1 MVSELIPPRICHIPE
16 AHDTSIGD
24 QAVEWARSHKMKLDV
39 EQEWVLRKSFGL
51 RENGRWQ
58 TPDVCFN
65 APRQNG
71 KGEVLIA
78 RELFGLY
85 VLGEEYIVHSAHEF
99 KTAERHFQR
108 LEAVIRNNEDLLTL
122 VKRAPTNPGRIIGFR
137 FSHGD
142 EAVELQDGRRIEF
155 RTRTK
160 AGMRGFDN
168 VALLVL
174 DEAMILSEWAYG
186 SMLPTVRASRAEHG
200 PQLWHAGSAA
210 DQETHEHSIIWT
222 LLREQGIGGS
232 DDDLMYVEWS
242 LPFVHPDDA
251 PDEII
256 SDPELWR
263 SVNWAIERGRV
274 DEAWMAREF
283 RRLPRRQFCVELL
296 GIGDYP
302 DPDLLGN
309 SEISDESWLACEN
322 VESVLQ
328 DPVCVSFDV
337 SPGRRTTISAGG
349 LSGER
354 KQMVEVVACRAGVG
368 WVPEFMVALCEKHDV
383 VEIVCDGFGPGNT
396 IATRIEEQTG
406 LTVRRLK
413 SGEYAD
419 ACGQFANAVEER
431 ELVHIGQDEL
441 NTAVKGARTRPLVDR
456 WAWSRSKSK
465 TDPGPLIAS
474 SIALWSMVDRDVANR
489 EEMMIF

>member
-1 MVSELIPPRICHIPE
+1 MS
-16 AHDTSIGD
+16 S
-24 QAVEWARSHKMKLDV
+24 
-39 EQEWVLRKSFGL
+39 
-51 RENGRWQ
+51 
-58 TPDVCFN
+58 
-65 APRQNG
+65 
-71 KGEVLIA
+71 
-78 RELFGLY
+78 
-85 VLGEEYIVHSAHEF
+85 
-99 KTAERHFQR
+99 
-108 LEAVIRNNEDLLTL
+108 
-122 VKRAPTNPGRIIGFR
+122 
-137 FSHGD
+137 
-142 EAVELQDGRRIEF
+142 
-155 RTRTK
+155 
-160 AGMRGFDN
+160 
-168 VALLVL
+168 
-174 DEAMILSEWAYG
+174 
-186 SMLPTVRASRAEHG
+186 
-200 PQLWHAGSAA
+200 
-210 DQETHEHSIIWT
+210 
-222 LLREQGIGGS
+222 
-232 DDDLMYVEWS
+232 
-242 LPFVHPDDA
+242 
-251 PDEII
+251 
-256 SDPELWR
+256 
-263 SVNWAIERGRV
+263 
-274 DEAWMAREF
+274 
-283 RRLPRRQFCVELL
+283 LL

-354 KQMVEVVACRAGVG
+354 RQMVEVVACRAGVG

-489 EEMMIF
+489 EEIMIF